1 MSAKELKDKLK
12 SYRTELTKP
21 ITKMTPEEMQ
31 KEIAYHEAARK
42 QQAAKTKRAET
53 LAKSPPHI
61 SPERKK
67 TAKTVEIYSDA
78 SSTDNDDYDG
88 DTIKSRIQKKY

>member
-42 QQAAKTKRAET
+42 QQAVKTKP